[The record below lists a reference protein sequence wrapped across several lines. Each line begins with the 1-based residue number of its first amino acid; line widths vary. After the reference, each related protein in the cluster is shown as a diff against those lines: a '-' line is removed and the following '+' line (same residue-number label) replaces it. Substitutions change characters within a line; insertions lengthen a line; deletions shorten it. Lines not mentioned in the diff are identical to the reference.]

1 VVAIGERGEH
11 AESLPKKRAAPPIF
25 KELGDK
31 IAIVIVARPFPFSL

>member
-1 VVAIGERGEH
+1 VAAIDECGAG
-11 AESLPKKRAAPPIF
+11 AESFLEKCAAPPIF